1 MCKNPTGIYLII
13 VAFENIIFMLYLL
26 QQIAPKNV
34 ACLILTLNERILSL
48 LQECEDPNKV

>member
-13 VAFENIIFMLYLL
+13 VGFENIIFMLYLL